1 MMKKLNLNIPE
12 KSLGYLFVCGG
23 IILLIALLGIFPL
36 YKYNDNNLNQIKKLE
51 NQLVA
56 QKELGPIYLTL
67 SKTMEKKEARLLP
80 NPKKTTISREEAG
93 KFQDVFKTI
102 TGKSHLRIVSLTP
115 DLSKLT
121 GTPPFLLHS
130 AALRGEFANF
140 RKMLIELGEVPYLD
154 RIEEISIQQFP
165 DSMEFRLK
173 IWIAIGG

>member
-1 MMKKLNLNIPE
+1 MKKFNFNIPE
-12 KSLGYLFVCGG
+12 KSLWYLFICGG
-23 IILLIALLGIFPL
+23 IILLVVLLGVFPL
-36 YKYNDNNLNQIKKLE
+36 YKYNDNNLNQIKKLD

-56 QKELGPIYLTL
+56 QKVLGPIYLTL
-67 SKTMEKKEARLLP
+67 LKTTEKKEERLLP

-102 TGKSHLRIVSLTP
+102 TGKSHLRIVALTP
-115 DLSKLT
+115 DLSKLA
-121 GTPPFLLHS
+121 GTPPFLVQS
-130 AALRGEFANF
+130 AVLRGEFANF

>member
-1 MMKKLNLNIPE
+1 MKKLNLNMPE
-12 KSLGYLFVCGG
+12 KSLSYLFVYGG
-23 IILLIALLGIFPL
+23 IILLFVLLGIFPL
-36 YKYNDNNLNQIKKLE
+36 YKYNDNNLNKIKILE

-56 QKELGPIYLTL
+56 QKELGPIYLTML
-67 SKTMEKKEARLLP
+67 KTMGGEEARLLP
-80 NPKKTTISREEAG
+80 NPQKTTISREESG

-102 TGKSHLRIVSLTP
+102 TGKSHLRIVALTP

-130 AALRGEFANF
+130 AVLRGEFADF

-154 RIEEISIQQFP
+154 RIEEISIQQLP

>member
-1 MMKKLNLNIPE
+1 MKKLNLNMPE

-23 IILLIALLGIFPL
+23 IILLVFLLGIFPL

-67 SKTMEKKEARLLP
+67 LKTKEKKETRILP
-80 NPKKTTISREEAG
+80 NPKKTTISREESG

-102 TGKSHLRIVSLTP
+102 TGKSQLRIVSLTP

-121 GTPPFLLHS
+121 GTPSFLLHS
-130 AALRGEFANF
+130 AVLRGEFANF
-140 RKMLIELGEVPYLD
+140 RKMMIELGEVPYLD
-154 RIEEISIQQFP
+154 RIEEISIQQLP
-165 DSMEFRLK
+165 DSMEFKLK

>member
-1 MMKKLNLNIPE
+1 MPE
-12 KSLGYLFVCGG
+12 KSLGYLFVYGG
-23 IILLIALLGIFPL
+23 IILLVVLLGIFPL
-36 YKYNDNNLNQIKKLE
+36 YKYNDNNLNQITKLE

-67 SKTMEKKEARLLP
+67 LKTMEKKEARLLP

-115 DLSKLT
+115 DLSKLA
-121 GTPPFLLHS
+121 GTPPFLLQS
-130 AALRGEFANF
+130 AVLRGEFANF
-140 RKMLIELGEVPYLD
+140 RKMLIELGELSYLD